1 MATVTVRKFAISPDP
16 GEALD
21 FTEGVDYFVDLFR
34 DIGFEQ
40 SGTYTFRYA
49 DAECMMK
56 AELTPSKDG
65 YFLWMYVQALDEH
78 TYRLHEIADA
88 FSAHLVEATRR
99 K

>member
-21 FTEGVDYFVDLFR
+21 FTEGGDYFMNLFKEL
-34 DIGFEQ
+34 GFEQ
-40 SGTYTFRYA
+40 SGTYTYRYA
-49 DAECMMK
+49 DSECMMK

-78 TYRLHEIADA
+78 TFRLVEIADV
-88 FSAHLVEATRR
+88 FGAHVVEATRR